1 MLEELLALESPVRVV
16 KEEKDLVDLREE
28 NLADSRI
35 PGPQLQLKFANGRTG
50 HDDCLLVPVQHDM
63 MRPILR
69 AFQSQAGRNIEHG
82 GLGEKRCALCSWHR
96 AQCTLHENPVSQE
109 THSISGK
116 NDDEIMWNPVFVFWL
131 TLTHCFNHQPKPN
144 PPTPLAA
151 GGARQRR
158 NYQQQGARSCYK
170 QQGARSKKWGIQA
183 VRQSGRRLRAR
194 SVLQ

>member
-1 MLEELLALESPVRVV
+1 MAELGTMIASWYPNDATWHDATYHCVGPSNPRPGGTSNMGALVKSDVR
-16 KEEKDLVDLREE
+16 
-28 NLADSRI
+28 
-35 PGPQLQLKFANGRTG
+35 FT
-50 HDDCLLVPVQHDM
+50 
-63 MRPILR
+63 
-69 AFQSQAGRNIEHG
+69 
-82 GLGEKRCALCSWHR
+82 CSWHR

-116 NDDEIMWNPVFVFWL
+116 HDDEIMWNPVFVFWL
-131 TLTHCFNHQPKPN
+131 TLTHCFNDQPKPN

-158 NYQQQGARSCYK
+158 NYQQQGARSYYK